1 MSLPVQENAGENEAD
16 RPSADA
22 VLTVSD
28 YEAGFAIRHCHGP
41 RDSMNW
47 QAGVLTTEYR
57 NYLVHP
63 ARGGVPEV
71 WFSGH
76 VSLFHLK
83 GVGNCR
89 EDALRMAKQSGRNG
103 R

>member
-1 MSLPVQENAGENEAD
+1 MTLPVQEIDDANEPD
-16 RPSADA
+16 SPPADA

-28 YEAGFAIRHCHGP
+28 YEAGFALRQCQGP
-41 RDSMNW
+41 RDSMKW
-47 QAGVLTTEYR
+47 QAGVLTTEFR
-57 NYLVHP
+57 SYLVHP
-63 ARGGVPEV
+63 ARAGYPEV

-89 EDALRMAKQSGRNG
+89 EDAVRMAKQSGRNG